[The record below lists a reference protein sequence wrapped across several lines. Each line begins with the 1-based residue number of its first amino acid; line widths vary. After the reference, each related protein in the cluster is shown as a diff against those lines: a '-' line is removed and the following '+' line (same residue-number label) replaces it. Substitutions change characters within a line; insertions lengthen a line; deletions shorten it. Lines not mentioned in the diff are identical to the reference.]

1 MTMTMT
7 IKITI
12 IIILMIIMI
21 TIIIVHFPDDRFVY
35 LFRTKMTQA
44 LPYYTKTYS
53 LLTEYPNITST
64 VSSRSAVDCA
74 LICLAETNRCQHF
87 IYNDG
92 EEIINSC
99 HLLLWVKFVNWS
111 FIMRSKTVKIWQ
123 HVMFYYLNVSV
134 RPPNNHLVAQHSHK
148 VYSTS
153 QE

>member
-1 MTMTMT
+1 MTMT

-12 IIILMIIMI
+12 IILLMIIMI
-21 TIIIVHFPDDRFVY
+21 TIIIAHFPDDRFVY
-35 LFRTKMTQA
+35 LFGTKMTQA

-64 VSSRSAVDCA
+64 VNSRSAVDCA
-74 LICLAETNRCQHF
+74 LICLAGTNRCQHF

-123 HVMFYYLNVSV
+123 HVMFYHLNVSV
-134 RPPNNHLVAQHSHK
+134 RTPNNHLVAKHSHK

-153 QE
+153 EE